1 MKNKELAA
9 KQINRFF
16 QIMSQQMKL
25 EDSIAME
32 IADLYP
38 DWKMG
43 KAYNA
48 DEIVKYGINT
58 DNETQLY
65 RVIQP
70 HTSQAGWEPNTATSL
85 FKAIGFDKDGTAI
98 WTQPIGAVD
107 AYQTGD
113 VVTHTG
119 KMWISTV
126 DDNVWEP
133 GIYGWEETT

>member
-1 MKNKELAA
+1 MNRELAA

-32 IADLYP
+32 ISDLYP
-38 DWKMG
+38 EWKTG
-43 KAYNA
+43 KAYNV
-48 DEIVKYGINT
+48 DEIVRYGVNA

-70 HTSQAGWEPNTATSL
+70 HTSQAGWEPDTAASL
-85 FKAIGFDKDGTAI
+85 FKAVGFDKSGTPI
-98 WTQPIGAVD
+98 WTQPVGTVD

-113 VVTHTG
+113 IVTHGG
-119 KMWISTV
+119 KTWTSTV
-126 DDNVWEP
+126 DNNVWEP
-133 GIYGWEETT
+133 GVYGWKETT